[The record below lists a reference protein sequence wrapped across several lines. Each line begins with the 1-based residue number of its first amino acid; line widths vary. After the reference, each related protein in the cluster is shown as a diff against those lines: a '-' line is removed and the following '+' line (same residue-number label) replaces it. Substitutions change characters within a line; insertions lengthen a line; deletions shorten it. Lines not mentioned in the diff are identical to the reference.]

1 MVAGNSAGRVAVA
14 RETDRGNS
22 RFGVSLVGQ
31 VVSSI
36 LTPSPSTEDNIHMT
50 ELEHKQ
56 YGVSFGVSLLGIP
69 QYKFYTR
76 NGKKFLRN
84 YRRAV
89 KDGLTVL
96 DLQRILNKQM
106 SERITHE
113 LATNVYS

>member
-1 MVAGNSAGRVAVA
+1 MAEFEYKESGV
-14 RETDRGNS
+14 T
-22 RFGVSLVGQ
+22 FGISQ
-31 VVSSI
+31 
-36 LTPSPSTEDNIHMT
+36 
-50 ELEHKQ
+50 
-56 YGVSFGVSLLGIP
+56 LGIP

-76 NGKKFLRN
+76 NGKQFLRN
-84 YRRAV
+84 YKRAV